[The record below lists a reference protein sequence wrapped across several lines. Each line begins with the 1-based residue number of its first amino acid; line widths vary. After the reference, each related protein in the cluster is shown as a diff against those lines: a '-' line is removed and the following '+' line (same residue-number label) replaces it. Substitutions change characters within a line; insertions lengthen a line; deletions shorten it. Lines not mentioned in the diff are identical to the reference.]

1 MAASSNARRRE
12 RNLDSEDERLWFAL
26 ADLYHS
32 GHQDPLNSD
41 VPGSLQ
47 VDAYTDIVAVVIA
60 PLAPVDDAQDA
71 YRPGESAA
79 HDAVVDVGHYLEH
92 ANADATL
99 TTYVS
104 QVSSGDFNDRLIA
117 LTRAELMAAVEKRVL
132 GEVAQVLET
141 YRNESWNTATVYPWL
156 APLGDPSASAFEA
169 SVGTSVGYLS
179 YHEPNDAFATS
190 YLMDWDLNS
199 ATVNRWGTVKG
210 WQLRDDTVSFSTTE
224 GTCTWATEEQV
235 TCGGVK
241 SFTKKCLGV
250 SGTPVDRTYSFVFTG
265 LTGTVSIVPPA
276 SSSHRQRTVDIPW
289 TNPLD
294 PVTTTLSFTM
304 QDVATSGPKLG
315 QVCGSGTLVN
325 DGNTR
330 GRILAQS
337 LRYDLGV
344 PNELPSWVLDQQWHH
359 LLYAAVSDAEMPG
372 GSGNCPGVDCL
383 TLTGVSPDNDKA
395 ALLVAAG
402 GALASQNR
410 SVWSIGAY
418 FEAENKITN
427 NGIFA
432 KARLSQTFN
441 DQIRVVSP

>member
-1 MAASSNARRRE
+1 MTALAVVVATGLVLNRLTGARDRSHETVEALALAKASLLAYAVAGSTTRPGELPCPDVDYDGLSTAGVDYTAGGDNPCVSLRGWLPHRTLGVESAI
-12 RNLDSEDERLWFAL
+12 LDSEDERLWFAL

-224 GTCTWATEEQV
+224 GTCHLGDGGAGDLWGRQV
-235 TCGGVK
+235 IHEK
-241 SFTKKCLGV
+241 M
-250 SGTPVDRTYSFVFTG
+250 P
-265 LTGTVSIVPPA
+265 
-276 SSSHRQRTVDIPW
+276 
-289 TNPLD
+289 
-294 PVTTTLSFTM
+294 
-304 QDVATSGPKLG
+304 
-315 QVCGSGTLVN
+315 
-325 DGNTR
+325 R
-330 GRILAQS
+330 GKR
-337 LRYDLGV
+337 
-344 PNELPSWVLDQQWHH
+344 H
-359 LLYAAVSDAEMPG
+359 PG
-372 GSGNCPGVDCL
+372 G
-383 TLTGVSPDNDKA
+383 PD
-395 ALLVAAG
+395 LLVRLHWPDWHREHCPAG
-402 GALASQNR
+402 Q
-410 SVWSIGAY
+410 
-418 FEAENKITN
+418 
-427 NGIFA
+427 
-432 KARLSQTFN
+432 
-441 DQIRVVSP
+441 